1 MSTEPFWEMR
11 REEMKQERFWNG
23 VFFAGIAMAIL
34 ALGLML
40 AANVA
45 VDLYLKVKNNGD
57 RKVHAVE
64 VVK

>member
-1 MSTEPFWEMR
+1 MSTDPFWEMR

-23 VFFAGIAMAIL
+23 VFFAGIGITLSLVMVMAT
-34 ALGLML
+34 AS
-40 AANVA
+40 VA
-45 VDLYLKVKNNGD
+45 VDLYLKLKNNGD